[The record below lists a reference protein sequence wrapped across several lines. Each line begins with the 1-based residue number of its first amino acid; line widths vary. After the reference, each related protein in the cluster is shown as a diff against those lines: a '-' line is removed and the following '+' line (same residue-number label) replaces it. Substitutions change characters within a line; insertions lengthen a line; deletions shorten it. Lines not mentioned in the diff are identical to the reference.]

1 MKLINLIA
9 TRNILSE
16 HAGEKAPA
24 LTSYKIMKLL
34 KASDTEDAFYNEQL
48 RQIIDKYSEK
58 DEEGKPVVKANG
70 VQVQKEY
77 VEECNKAVAE
87 LQNTEVDKPAY
98 KFTIDEL
105 GAFQLSVFEMSILDE
120 FIEE

>member
-48 RQIIDKYSEK
+48 RRKTGCQSKRRPSPKGI
-58 DEEGKPVVKANG
+58 
-70 VQVQKEY
+70 
-77 VEECNKAVAE
+77 C
-87 LQNTEVDKPAY
+87 
-98 KFTIDEL
+98 
-105 GAFQLSVFEMSILDE
+105 
-120 FIEE
+120 